1 MANAKITMDDLL
13 ASAPES
19 ANQLNQGETIEG
31 KVLSVRK
38 HEILI
43 DLGARG
49 VGFVPRREAGFSK
62 TLKI

>member
-1 MANAKITMDDLL
+1 MANAKITMDELL

-43 DLGARG
+43 DLGVLVLCHAAKL
-49 VGFVPRREAGFSK
+49 VF
-62 TLKI
+62 LKL